1 MWRRFGRTR
10 TLSCLPKMTGRTC
23 DPRCRR
29 YSCGHVSLPLLSAG
43 FYHTVVCW
51 KHVRFGAVSSEITQF
66 LALAVICRTVISK
79 LTNARGLSDIDRQV
93 CLRPGLPVS
102 LNLQLV
108 RESSRPRHIDIP
120 RPTSTTSRTK
130 SGVRGH
136 TASSAPCSTAPR
148 RCNRRP
154 PPFVRWREVESRDGI
169 LLALM
174 IGERK
179 EKHPQLGCSIAKL
192 KVKKIRLSAHGT
204 SFLAQFAESFV
215 LHAPRLRHHAK
226 NR

>member
-1 MWRRFGRTR
+1 MIPGVDDTAANMFPCRCCQRVFIAPYSVGSTYALE
-10 TLSCLPKMTGRTC
+10 LS
-23 DPRCRR
+23 
-29 YSCGHVSLPLLSAG
+29 PL
-43 FYHTVVCW
+43 
-51 KHVRFGAVSSEITQF
+51 KITQF

-130 SGVRGH
+130 PGVRGH
-136 TASSAPCSTAPR
+136 AASSAPCSTAPR

-154 PPFVRWREVESRDGI
+154 PPFVRWREVESRDGR

-174 IGERK
+174 IGEKR
-179 EKHPQLGCSIAKL
+179 EKHPQLGCNIVKL
-192 KVKKIRLSAHGT
+192 EVKKI
-204 SFLAQFAESFV
+204 
-215 LHAPRLRHHAK
+215 
-226 NR
+226 